1 MKVGECYLIKTPPNG
16 KHCFVV
22 SLKVA
27 ETQDLLFPITTQREN
42 SDNSCVIQPE
52 DIPLSFVKH
61 TSVIGYNHAKE
72 FSEYA
77 ISDATERGYCKSL
90 GAIQPDLMQRI
101 LKAALESKRLKNRW
115 KQIIREQH
123 LL

>member
-1 MKVGECYLIKTPPNG
+1 MKVGECYLINTPPNN

-27 ETQDLLFPITTQREN
+27 ETQYLLFPITTQREN

-61 TSVIGYNHAKE
+61 ASVIGYNHAKE

-77 ISDATERGYCKSL
+77 ICDATEHGYCKSL
-90 GAIQPDLMQRI
+90 GSIDSDLLQRI
-101 LKAALESKRLKNRW
+101 LKSALESKRLKNRW
-115 KQIIREQH
+115 KKIIREQI
-123 LL
+123 L